1 MSKKVLTVYK
11 STTGFTRKYAEII
24 GEALPC
30 TVMDLRMAT
39 AQTLAEYDTVV
50 FGSRAHAGMID
61 GYKKMREMFQKSG
74 AKHLVLF
81 VTGAT
86 PNTAEETI
94 TGFWKQN
101 LSGEDLLTIPHFYM
115 QAGLCYERMPFSD
128 KMMMKAASAVLKRK
142 KDKGDFDRAF
152 EKAISGSYDI
162 SDKKYAE
169 PLISYLREK
178 GDR

>member
-1 MSKKVLTVYK
+1 MNKNILTVYK
-11 STTGFTRKYAEII
+11 SATGFTRKYAEII

-30 TVMDLRMAT
+30 TVMDYRSVT
-39 AQTLAEYDTVV
+39 AQTLSEYDTVV
-50 FGSRAHAGMID
+50 FGSRAHAGMFD

-81 VTGAT
+81 MTGAA

-94 TGFWKQN
+94 AELWKQN
-101 LSGEDLLTIPHFYM
+101 LSAEELSQIPHFYM

-128 KMMMKAASAVLKRK
+128 RMMMKVAAVMIK
-142 KDKGDFDRAF
+142 KKKNKSDSDRAF
-152 EKAISGSYDI
+152 EEAISGSYDI

-169 PLISYLREK
+169 PLISFLREN
-178 GDR
+178 